1 VNETAR
7 KDLVVLVPDKCIEA
21 AIGGLLS
28 RPEALGIRPLR
39 HDIFTHP
46 ERDPG
51 CLLRSYDILGP
62 LSSHY
67 ERALVVLDRHG
78 CGREGEAR
86 ETLEQAIV
94 ERLEDHGWSGRAEA
108 VVIAPELEAWVW
120 SDSPHVA
127 TQLGRKDSLQSLK
140 SWLSNQGCWDTSL
153 AKPEDPKACVD
164 KTLRQIQK
172 PRSSALYGELARRVG
187 LARCTDPAFAKFLQT
202 MRTWF
207 PA

>member
-1 VNETAR
+1 MSKAAR

-51 CLLRSYDILGP
+51 CVLRPHAILAP
-62 LSSHY
+62 LSSRY
-67 ERALVVLDRHG
+67 ARALVVLDRHG

-94 ERLEDHGWSGRAEA
+94 ERLEDHGWSGRADA

-127 TQLGRKDSLQSLK
+127 TQLGWKDGLPSLK
-140 SWLSNQGCWDTSL
+140 SWLSGEGCWDTSDP
-153 AKPEDPKACVD
+153 KPEDPKGCVE
-164 KTLRQIQK
+164 KVLGHIRK
-172 PRSSALYGELARRVG
+172 PRSSALYGELAQRVSIS
-187 LARCTDPAFAKFLQT
+187 RCTDPAFAKFLQS
-202 MRTWF
+202 MQNWF

>member
-1 VNETAR
+1 MSETAR

-28 RPEALGIRPLR
+28 RPEALAIRPLR

-51 CLLRSYDILGP
+51 CLLRSRDILAP
-62 LSSHY
+62 LSSRYTH
-67 ERALVVLDRHG
+67 ALVVLDHDG
-78 CGREGEAR
+78 CGRESEPR

-94 ERLEDHGWSGRAEA
+94 ECLEERWSGRAEA

-127 TQLGRKDSLQSLK
+127 TQLGWKDGLPSLRT
-140 SWLSNQGCWDTSL
+140 WLSNQGCWDTSL
-153 AKPEDPKACVD
+153 PKPEDSKACVD
-164 KTLRQIQK
+164 KTLRQLQK
-172 PRSSALYGELARRVG
+172 PRSSALYGELAQRVSIS
-187 LARCTDPAFAKFLQT
+187 RCTDPAFAKFLQT